1 MKISIVVPIYNVE
14 QYLERCIDSLIGQ
27 TYDDIEIILVNDG
40 SADSS
45 LDICKRY
52 EQLDKRV
59 ILINKA
65 NGGLS
70 DARNSGL
77 KKATGEYVLFVDSD
91 DFVDQ
96 RACEWFAKKTTGCPD
111 VISGNAKVINGD
123 KITFM
128 RRSMLD
134 VDECDGRRFLERE
147 LSNGTMYMAAWLNLY
162 KCSFLKSNNLFFEK
176 GLLHEDEEFTPRVF
190 LKARKVKSINF
201 DFYNYVI
208 RENSISN
215 NKDLSKNAEHL
226 YSTLYK
232 LEKIY
237 DVIEDENLKKL
248 LKNSLVDKYLNM
260 FQMLKN
266 TKSKTSIG
274 FDVKFLKRNAFSERN
289 KGKVRLFSINKT
301 LYYWVNRLQ
310 KKLL

>member
-27 TYDDIEIILVNDG
+27 TYEDIEIVLVNDG
-40 SADSS
+40 STDLS

-59 ILINKA
+59 VLVDKA

-91 DFVDQ
+91 DFVD
-96 RACEWFAKKTTGCPD
+96 KKTCEQFVEKAIGWPD
-111 VISGNAKVINGD
+111 IISGNAKVINGD
-123 KITFM
+123 KISFM
-128 RRSMLD
+128 RRSMSE
-134 VDECDGRRFLERE
+134 VDECDGRLFLERE
-147 LSNGTMYMAAWLNLY
+147 LRNGTMYMAAWLNLY
-162 KCSFLKSNNLFFEK
+162 KLSFLKDNNLVFEK

-190 LKARKVKSINF
+190 LKAKKVKNINF
-201 DFYNYVI
+201 DFYNYII

-237 DVIEDENLKKL
+237 DVIEDENLKKM

-266 TKSKTSIG
+266 TKSKTNIK
-274 FDVKFLKRNAFSERN
+274 FDVKFLKRNAFSDRN